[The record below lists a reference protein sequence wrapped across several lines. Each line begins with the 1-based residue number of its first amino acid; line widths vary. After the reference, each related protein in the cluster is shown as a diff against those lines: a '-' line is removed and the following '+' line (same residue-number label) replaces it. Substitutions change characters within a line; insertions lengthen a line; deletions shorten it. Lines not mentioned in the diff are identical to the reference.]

1 MADLIQRQP
10 GSRADAR
17 RNRALLVTAAR
28 DVFTKR
34 GVDARLDEIARQA
47 GLGIGTLY
55 RHFPTR
61 ESLVEAIVAERA
73 DEVLGLAEAAVA
85 EPDAWTGLVEF
96 MEAMLQLQRRDRVLK
111 ELFVRYPP
119 GEGQLAET
127 RRRLRRLFEQLL
139 ARGHEQGT
147 LRADFGVSDLALM
160 LWSFA
165 PVIDATE
172 AVPNAWKRHLHWLL
186 DGLRQTAATPV
197 SEPPLN
203 DRQLKEAMRRLREQR
218 FAQRR

>member
-17 RNRALLVTAAR
+17 RNRALLVSADR
-28 DVFTKR
+28 NMFTER
-34 GVDARLDEIARQA
+34 GVDARLDEIARRA
-47 GLGIGTLY
+47 GVGIGTLY

-73 DEVLGLAEAAVA
+73 DEVLGLAETVQ
-85 EPDAWTGLVEF
+85 PDAWTGLVEF
-96 MEAMLQLQRRDRVLK
+96 LEAMLELQRRDRVLK

-127 RRRLRRLFEQLL
+127 RRRLRRLFDRLL
-139 ARGHEQGT
+139 AGHEQGT
-147 LRADFGVSDLALM
+147 LRADFGVSDLALL